1 MSEAIQ
7 TPQQN
12 AVQRFRTVLEDPIV
26 QEQFKNALEE
36 NAPLFV
42 ASLIDVVSN
51 DKVLQECS
59 PKDLIREAF
68 KAATL
73 KLPINKGLGF
83 AWIVPFRE
91 KGVPKPQMQ
100 IGYKGYIQ
108 LAQRTAQ
115 YRYINADI
123 VYEGE
128 LKKADK
134 LTGEIDLNGEAT
146 GDKVIGYFSHIE
158 TTNGFRKT
166 LYMSKAQVESHAKRY
181 SKSFGQGYS
190 PWKTN
195 FDEMAMK
202 TVINALL
209 KRYGIL
215 SVEMLGAF
223 QGDDD
228 QRTPE
233 AKAQDDIT
241 NFANSES
248 AGFSDAEVVG
258 QAQVEGA
265 PKRGVKVPPA
275 QQAVAATNGKAR
287 APF

>member
-134 LTGEIDLNGEAT
+134 LTGEINLNGEAT
-146 GDKVIGYFSHIE
+146 GDKVIGYFAHIE

-166 LYMSKAQVESHAKRY
+166 LYMTKAQIESHAKRY
-181 SKSFGQGYS
+181 SKSFSQGFS

-202 TVINALL
+202 TVINSLL

-248 AGFSDAEVVG
+248 AGFSDAEIIEP
-258 QAQVEGA
+258 AKKIEGTA
-265 PKRGVKVPPA
+265 
-275 QQAVAATNGKAR
+275 NGKVK

>member
-202 TVINALL
+202 TVTNALL

-241 NFANSES
+241 NFANSER
-248 AGFSDAEVVG
+248 AGFSDAEVVW

>member
-1 MSEAIQ
+1 MSEAMQ
-7 TPQQN
+7 KPQQN
-12 AVQRFRTVLEDPIV
+12 AVQRFRSVLEDPIV
-26 QEQFKNALEE
+26 QEQFKNALQE

-146 GDKVIGYFSHIE
+146 GDKVIGYFAHIE

-166 LYMSKAQVESHAKRY
+166 LYMTKAQIESHAKRY
-181 SKSFGQGYS
+181 SKSFSQGFS

-248 AGFSDAEVVG
+248 AGFSDAEIIEPATARMAQAKAPQAESAWEPVG
-258 QAQVEGA
+258 
-265 PKRGVKVPPA
+265 
-275 QQAVAATNGKAR
+275 ATNGKAR

>member
-1 MSEAIQ
+1 MQ
-7 TPQQN
+7 KPQQN
-12 AVQRFRTVLEDPIV
+12 AVQRFRSVLEDPIV
-26 QEQFKNALEE
+26 QEQFKNALQE

-146 GDKVIGYFSHIE
+146 GDKVIGYFAHIE

-166 LYMSKAQVESHAKRY
+166 LYMTKAQIESHAKRY
-181 SKSFGQGYS
+181 SKSFSQGFS

-248 AGFSDAEVVG
+248 AGFSDAEIIEPATARMAQAKAPQAESAWEPVG
-258 QAQVEGA
+258 
-265 PKRGVKVPPA
+265 
-275 QQAVAATNGKAR
+275 ATNGKAR

>member
-1 MSEAIQ
+1 MQ
-7 TPQQN
+7 KPQQN
-12 AVQRFRTVLEDPIV
+12 AVQRFRSVLEDPIV

-181 SKSFGQGYS
+181 SKSFSQGFS

-248 AGFSDAEVVG
+248 AGFSDAEIIEPATGRMAQAKAPQAESAWEPVG
-258 QAQVEGA
+258 
-265 PKRGVKVPPA
+265 
-275 QQAVAATNGKAR
+275 ATNGKAR